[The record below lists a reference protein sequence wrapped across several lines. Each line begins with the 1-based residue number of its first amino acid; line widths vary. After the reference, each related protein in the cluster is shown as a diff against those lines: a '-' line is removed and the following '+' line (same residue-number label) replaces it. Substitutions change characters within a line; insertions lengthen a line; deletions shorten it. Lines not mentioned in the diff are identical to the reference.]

1 VPTDMKLHRGLAR
14 RAGRAGIGLLAV
26 GGPLAIIG
34 SGVAPA
40 GAAPKPVLRVLVTND
55 DGYAAPGI
63 DAVVQALRAL
73 PRTSVVVV
81 APATNESGS
90 GGKTTPGTITAS
102 AARTASGYPAEAVNG
117 FPADTITWAVNQHGV
132 PRRPQLVVSGS
143 NFGQN
148 IGPLADVSGT
158 VGAAR
163 AAAAA
168 GIPALAVSQGIDNSA
183 APNFAQSASQV
194 VRWVQQNRP
203 ALLKGNF
210 KVAKSIQMNI
220 PTCPGPVRGP
230 VREPLGTSLTGVN
243 MLQVNCSS
251 TKKQFANDVDAFVN
265 GYAVISPLGQAS

>member
-1 VPTDMKLHRGLAR
+1 VPTENQSHRGLAR
-14 RAGRAGIGLLAV
+14 RAGRVGIGLLAV
-26 GGPLAIIG
+26 GGPLGIIG
-34 SGVAPA
+34 SWVAPA
-40 GAAPKPVLRVLVTND
+40 GATAKPVLRILVTND

-102 AARTASGYPAEAVNG
+102 VARTASGYPAEAVNG
-117 FPADTITWAVNQHGV
+117 FPADTITWAINQHGV
-132 PRRPQLVVSGS
+132 PRRPELVVSGS

-168 GIPALAVSQGIDNSA
+168 GIPALAVSQGIDNSS
-183 APNFAQSASQV
+183 APNFAQSSSQAV
-194 VRWVQQNRP
+194 HWIQQHRS
-203 ALLKGNF
+203 ALIKGTF
-210 KVAKSIQMNI
+210 KVAQSAQMNV

-230 VREPLGTSLTGVN
+230 VHEPLGTTLTGVN
-243 MLQVNCSS
+243 MLQVNCTS
-251 TKKQFANDVDAFVN
+251 TTTKFANDVEAFVN
-265 GYAVISPLGQAS
+265 GYAVISLLGKAS